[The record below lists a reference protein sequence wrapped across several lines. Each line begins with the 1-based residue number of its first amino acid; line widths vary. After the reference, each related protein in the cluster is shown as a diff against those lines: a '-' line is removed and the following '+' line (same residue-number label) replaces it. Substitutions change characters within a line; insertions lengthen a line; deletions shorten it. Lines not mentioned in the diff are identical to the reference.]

1 MRAVLAAFVSLF
13 ISLVATAGCGD
24 NIGGN
29 ISVRAP
35 APWSAVFSDFVAL
48 TASPGLAIGDGGE
61 FHIEVIEDPA
71 LPAEGYRIDPVAAA
85 VAGGDAPAA
94 WIVSAS
100 DVLGAQYGVAAALE
114 NLGFRFR
121 HPFDTYAPREPADA
135 GEELGV
141 VHAPQIRLRGL
152 QLHTLHPI
160 EGYFAF
166 WEPSAGS
173 TNDAHRII
181 DWLIKNR
188 GNYLQWVA
196 LDNIMDPAEYEPW
209 HAFTRELIDYAHAR
223 GVKVGL
229 NIQLFGN
236 SNLQLAFDLY
246 DEDAVPLAQ
255 SVAERLPLIVND
267 LPFDIYDLSFGEFF
281 NSAPQTFID
290 STNEVVRQLREM
302 APAAEMHAVVHV
314 GATQRVQYMDR
325 DLLYY
330 FLVQYADPAIIPDIH
345 TVMFYNLVDD
355 AGGAYQHDNFD
366 EHRDYLVDRMC
377 AGQRVA
383 YFPETAY
390 WVAFDD
396 SVPMYLP
403 LYVYSRW
410 TDLRYLADAAA
421 VPGCSPLDEQ
431 LLFSTGWEW
440 GYWLHDVTALR
451 ASYELPATPYDLIA
465 HAYAP
470 DLGEAAARFVDKL
483 MNAQKQAL
491 IDQRLIGY
499 LVGRDVAIDA
509 GDRLDPPIISQPDR
523 ITFDDLVADPSLEP
537 ELKTKLGLL
546 EQYAQT
552 LESLEGE
559 LARLSLPDSRW
570 SRELA
575 DGVALDRMRARFVL
589 ATYRTLLA
597 HLDGTGDAGEP
608 EIADALLVAAR
619 ARVAGRHADLH
630 DTHRRRLVDKT
641 PNHTFYQFGYLYMAD
656 TLCYWERE
664 HDQVAGALGDASV
677 VPNSC
682 LF

>member
-1 MRAVLAAFVSLF
+1 VRAVSAVLASL
-13 ISLVATAGCGD
+13 LCLAACGD

-35 APWSAVFSDFVAL
+35 AAWAAVFDDFVAL
-48 TASPGLAIGDGGE
+48 TDRPGLAIGDGGE
-61 FHIEVIEDPA
+61 FHIEVVEDAA
-71 LPAEGYRIDPVAAA
+71 LPPEGYRIDRAA
-85 VAGGDAPAA
+85 GDGDTVG
-94 WIVSAS
+94 WTVSAS

-121 HPFDTYAPREPADA
+121 HPFDTYAPREPADRGA
-135 GEELGV
+135 EVGI
-141 VHAPQIRLRGL
+141 VHAPQVRVRGL

-181 DWLIKNR
+181 DWLVKNR

-196 LDNIMDPAEYEPW
+196 LDNIMDPAQYEPW
-209 HAFTRELIDYAHAR
+209 QVFTRELIDYAHAR
-223 GVKVGL
+223 GVRVGL
-229 NIQLFGN
+229 NIQLFGK
-236 SNLQLAFDLY
+236 SNLQLAFDLS
-246 DEDAVPLAQ
+246 DDDTVPLAD
-255 SVAERLPLIVND
+255 SVAQRLPLFVMV
-267 LPFDIYDLSFGEFF
+267 LPFDVYDLSFGEFF
-281 NSAPQTFID
+281 NSEPQKFID
-290 STNEVVRQLREM
+290 STNEVARQLREQ
-302 APAAEMHAVVHV
+302 APASEMHAVVHV

-330 FLVQYADPAIIPDIH
+330 FLVQYADPTIIPDIH

-421 VPGCSPLDEQ
+421 VPGCSPLDEH

-440 GYWLHDVTALR
+440 GYWLNDVASLH
-451 ASYELPATPYDLIA
+451 ASYELPATPQDLIA
-465 HAYAP
+465 DAYAP
-470 DLGEAAARFVDKL
+470 DLGDQGARFVAKL
-483 MNAQKQAL
+483 MDAQKQAL

-509 GDRLDPPIISQPDR
+509 GDMLDPPIISQPDR
-523 ITFDDLVADPSLEP
+523 ITFDDVVADPTLEP
-537 ELKTKLGLL
+537 ELKAKLALL
-546 EQYAQT
+546 EQYVQT
-552 LESLEGE
+552 LESLEDE
-559 LARLSLPDSRW
+559 LGRLELPNSRW
-570 SRELA
+570 SREIA

-589 ATYRTLLA
+589 ASYRTVLA
-597 HLDGTGDAGEP
+597 HLDGTSDPGEA
-608 EIADALLVAAR
+608 ELAESLLAEAR
-619 ARVAGRHADLH
+619 ARVAARHADLH

-656 TLCYWERE
+656 TLCYWQRE
-664 HDQVAGALGDASV
+664 HDQVAAALGDSSI